1 MISNSSSL
9 IILLSLT
16 YNSKLNKE
24 KLNQINNILQDQS
37 DFSKQ
42 EELMKEKEFYNQKIK
57 NLKANIIEND
67 EKAQQLSRQ
76 RLEFIRRTSQTH
88 SAIYQLER
96 IFNDINLVVKN
107 YTAFLNVF
115 TIHIAVWR
123 WNGDDGKTTFWTWKM
138 ICLKVSS
145 HMI

>member
-1 MISNSSSL
+1 MRLKTLIKTIMINNFASL
-9 IILLSLT
+9 IIPLSLT
-16 YNSKLNKE
+16 YNSNLSKE

-42 EELMKEKEFYNQKIK
+42 EEIMKEKEFYNQKIK
-57 NLKANIIEND
+57 NLKGNIAEND

-107 YTAFLNVF
+107 YENEMEMMEKQLSELEN
-115 TIHIAVWR
+115 
-123 WNGDDGKTTFWTWKM
+123 
-138 ICLKVSS
+138 
-145 HMI
+145 